1 MPQGTAD
8 MEARLAI
15 NSVCTELTRL
25 GDAAQGAKL
34 LESKIILPNVRLI
47 KKAG

>member
-8 MEARLAI
+8 MEVRLAI
-15 NSVCTELTRL
+15 NFACTELTQVKNV
-25 GDAAQGAKL
+25 AQGAKL
-34 LESKIILPNVRLI
+34 LELKIILPNGRLI